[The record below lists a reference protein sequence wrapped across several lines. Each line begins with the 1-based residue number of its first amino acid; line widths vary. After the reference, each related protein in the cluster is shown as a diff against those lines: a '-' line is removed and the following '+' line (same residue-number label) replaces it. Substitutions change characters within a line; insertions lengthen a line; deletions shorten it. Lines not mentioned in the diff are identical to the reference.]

1 MAATSTG
8 VVNGALIYILTFS
21 VLILFGIVF
30 TMAYF
35 VVRYR
40 KSRNPVP
47 AEIPGNRWLE
57 ALWIILPT
65 VLALSMFVYGLTG
78 FNFLRN
84 APSDSI
90 TVKVHARQ
98 WSWLFE
104 YGNGKKSP
112 DMVVPLG
119 KNVRCE
125 LTSDDVIHGF
135 YVPAFRIQ
143 QDTVPG
149 ITTQVW
155 FNATS
160 EGSYDILCSQYC
172 GLKHSD
178 MAAKLLVVSPAR
190 FDDWLKGETIP
201 LPGVA
206 LTATNEKPGQA
217 LLRERGCVSCHSV
230 DGGPM
235 VGPTFKGLFGS
246 RVRVITDGK
255 KRIVAADEAYL
266 QKSILD
272 PGADIVE
279 GYPNIMPPGKDVFSS
294 DELHEVLEY
303 LEGLR

>member
-21 VLILFGIVF
+21 ILILFGIVF
-30 TMAYF
+30 TMVYF
-35 VVRYR
+35 AVRYR
-40 KSRNPVP
+40 KSRNPV
-47 AEIPGNRWLE
+47 ATEIAGNKWLE

-65 VLALSMFVYGLTG
+65 LLALSMFVYGLTG

-155 FNATS
+155 FNATA
-160 EGSYDILCSQYC
+160 EGSYDVLCSQYC
-172 GLKHSD
+172 GLKHSN
-178 MAAKLLVVSPAR
+178 MLAKIFVVSPAKY
-190 FDDWLKGETIP
+190 DDWLKGEPIE
-201 LPGVA
+201 LAGAVQKA
-206 LTATNEKPGQA
+206 DEKPGEV
-217 LLRERGCVSCHSV
+217 LLRERGCVSCHST

-246 RVRVITDGK
+246 KVRVITEGK
-255 KRIVAADEAYL
+255 KRAVTADDAYI
-266 QKSILD
+266 QKSIVD
-272 PGADIVE
+272 PAADIVE
-279 GYPNIMPPGKDVFSS
+279 GYPNIMPPGKDVFSP
-294 DELHEVLEY
+294 EEFHEVLEY
-303 LEGLR
+303 IEGLR